1 MCEGGA
7 ECVRE
12 GISVKNV
19 IRDECEGGDDCEGG
33 KRGKEGTMKEGT
45 SVREGRV

>member
-33 KRGKEGTMKEGT
+33 KSVKEEGK
-45 SVREGRV
+45 SVREGRE

>member
-19 IRDECEGGDDCEGG
+19 MRDECEGGDDCEGG
-33 KRGKEGTMKEGT
+33 KSVKEGRGG
-45 SVREGRV
+45 VREEEKR

>member
-19 IRDECEGGDDCEGG
+19 MSMRDECEGGDDCEGG
-33 KRGKEGTMKEGT
+33 KSVKEERGG
-45 SVREGRV
+45 VREEEKR